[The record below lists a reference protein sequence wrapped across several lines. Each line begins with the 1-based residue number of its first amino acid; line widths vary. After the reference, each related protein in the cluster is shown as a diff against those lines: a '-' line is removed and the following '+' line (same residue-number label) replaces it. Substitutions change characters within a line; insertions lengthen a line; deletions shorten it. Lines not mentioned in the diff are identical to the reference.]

1 MTTQIQAL
9 TNTVATLLTAIAAAA
24 KENGGGGDGGGGH
37 SGGGG
42 NGGGGGGERA
52 RSNSRVTWE
61 HTAQC
66 MAIIPLA

>member
-9 TNTVATLLTAIAAAA
+9 TNTIATLLTAIPAAA
-24 KENGGGGDGGGGH
+24 KE
-37 SGGGG
+37 SG
-42 NGGGGGGERA
+42 NGGGEGGESA
-52 RSNSRVTWE
+52 NSNSRVTWE